1 MTNKTS
7 IPVKE
12 VGSLPEFLQHI
23 EEQCTGE
30 RNVLFRG
37 HTNSTWRLEPKIARL
52 ALRSNFSLPSAESE
66 MLRDFKRQA
75 LPHLPRDLQDDWDWL
90 ALAQHHGLP
99 TRLLDWT
106 TNALVALW
114 FAVERPPEGEASG
127 AVWMF
132 FGKPDDYADEKKIK
146 DPLNAKR
153 TMIFRPRHL
162 TPRII
167 AQSGWFTVH
176 RFMPDRPGFIPLER
190 NTKQKVHLKKIKIPS
205 RFFPAL
211 REDLGRCGLNSGTLF
226 GDLNGISKQLSW
238 EYSPLEDEVEFDKL
252 LAGVHSNV

>member
-1 MTNKTS
+1 MHAKTK

-12 VGSLPEFLQHI
+12 VGSLPDYLQHI
-23 EEQCTGE
+23 EEQCAGE

-37 HTNSTWRLEPKIARL
+37 HTNATWKLEPKIARL
-52 ALRSNFSLPSAESE
+52 KIRTAFTRPGAELE
-66 MLRDFKRQA
+66 MLLGFKRQS
-75 LPHLPRDLQDDWDWL
+75 LPHLARELRNDWDWL

-114 FAVERPPEGEASG
+114 FAVEAPPEDDEKG

-132 FGKPDDYADEKKIK
+132 SGKPADYADDEEI
-146 DPLNAKR
+146 DNPFNASR
-153 TMIFRPRHL
+153 TLIFRPRHL

-176 RFMPDRPGFIPLER
+176 RFVPHRPGFVPLEV
-190 NTKQKVHLKKIKIPS
+190 NSKQKARLKKIEIPS
-205 RFFPAL
+205 RLFPAL
-211 REDLGRCGLNSGTLF
+211 REDLTRCGINAGTLF
-226 GDLNGISKQLSW
+226 GDLNGISRQLTW
-238 EYSPLEDEVEFDKL
+238 ECSPLDDELEYDNL
-252 LAGVHSNV
+252 RHGL

>member
-1 MTNKTS
+1 MTKTAK

-12 VGSLPEFLQHI
+12 VGSLPEYLQHI

-37 HTNSTWRLEPKIARL
+37 HTNTKWKLEPKIARFR
-52 ALRSNFSLPSAESE
+52 LRTRFTLPTAEAE
-66 MLRDFKRQA
+66 MLQDFKRQA
-75 LPHLPRDLQDDWDWL
+75 LPHVARELRNDWDWL

-114 FAVERPPEGEASG
+114 FAVERPPEDNEKG

-132 FGKPDDYADEKKIK
+132 FGEPADYADDEKIK
-146 DPLNAKR
+146 DPLSAGR
-153 TMIFRPRHL
+153 TLIFRPRHL

-176 RFMPDRPGFIPLER
+176 KFLPGRPGFVPLEV
-190 NTKQKVHLKKIKIPS
+190 NSKQKARLKKIEIPS

-211 REDLGRCGLNSGTLF
+211 REDLGRCGLNAGTLF
-226 GDLNGISKQLSW
+226 GDLNGISKQLAW
-238 EYSPLEDEVEFDKL
+238 EFSPLDDEIEYDQ
-252 LAGVHSNV
+252 